1 MDAYEREE
9 EDICRREAGGEIS
22 HKQAQDELRE
32 LQRDYR
38 GAAEEAAEDAYHR
51 ELENW

>member
-9 EDICRREAGGEIS
+9 EDICRRENEGIIT
-22 HKQAQDELRE
+22 HKEAQTELRE

-38 GAAEEAAEDAYHR
+38 GAAEEAAENAYR
-51 ELENW
+51 EELERW